1 MDTREVRSARG
12 HLIHVIT
19 KSVERGGQDEL
30 METASRSGIGY
41 LFVSHTAT
49 MSSMLK
55 NASKRADA
63 AIANGKNKGKGKGL
77 PVTDIVSAEQDMAM
91 ELDVDEE
98 SEEDIAEEEVA
109 DVKQKSGKGKQV
121 VKTTTGAVGEKG
133 KPRKDKVLLLS
144 SRNTTGRMRHFMLDL
159 QALLPHTK
167 KGESPSGFS
176 QAKSSHFGSL
186 CRRQTR

>member
-1 MDTREVRSARG
+1 MSK
-12 HLIHVIT
+12 
-19 KSVERGGQDEL
+19 KSL
-30 METASRSGIGY
+30 YPSTPNI
-41 LFVSHTAT
+41 

-63 AIANGKNKGKGKGL
+63 AVANGKNKGKGKGL

-91 ELDVDEE
+91 ELDVEEE
-98 SEEDIAEEEVA
+98 SEEDIAEEEESGK
-109 DVKQKSGKGKQV
+109 KQKTGKGKEV
-121 VKTTTGAVGEKG
+121 AKTTGVVDKA

-167 KGESPSGFS
+167 KGESTM
-176 QAKSSHFGSL
+176 KSSVRIMLINVSL
-186 CRRQTR
+186 HRRQTR